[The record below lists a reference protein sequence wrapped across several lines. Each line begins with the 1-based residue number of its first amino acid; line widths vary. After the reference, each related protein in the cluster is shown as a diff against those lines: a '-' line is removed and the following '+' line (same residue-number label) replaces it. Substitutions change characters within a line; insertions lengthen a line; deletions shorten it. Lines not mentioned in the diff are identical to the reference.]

1 MNKKILNWFHK
12 LPFQDKKH
20 FLEEILSKYRKWERL
35 TLSFDTEESI
45 DDFMDYLL
53 SNNSHEYLE
62 NHLKQ
67 TQHNIQM
74 LQEKATHLEKTID
87 TTIAKG
93 IHH

>member
-1 MNKKILNWFHK
+1 
-12 LPFQDKKH
+12 
-20 FLEEILSKYRKWERL
+20 
-35 TLSFDTEESI
+35 
-45 DDFMDYLL
+45 MDYLL